1 MTDEP
6 GKGKKSDKPDKD
18 KPQPRRPGGKTKRI
32 AIRAALYLCGLL
44 LSASAQPQ
52 IITGNMEKNFNCR

>member
-6 GKGKKSDKPDKD
+6 DKRNPDKADKD

-32 AIRAALYLCGLL
+32 AITAALILLDLL
-44 LSASAQPQ
+44 LLGVLLPVC
-52 IITGNMEKNFNCR
+52 GCGRG

>member
-6 GKGKKSDKPDKD
+6 DKRNPDKADKD

-32 AIRAALYLCGLL
+32 AITAALITRAINFVHSQPVGL
-44 LSASAQPQ
+44 SVSD
-52 IITGNMEKNFNCR
+52 